1 MTNITER
8 LEKPTNQWAKA
19 LYILIDS
26 YTGGV
31 NMLSVLNDYDRN
43 FWKFQTRVS
52 DLLKWHPK
60 LQIAKSSIPFHS
72 KLSDTG
78 GYYTHYTIISNKEHC
93 INLYNKINKL
103 GLYRSHKPKEEKN
116 NLVVSGE

>member
-1 MTNITER
+1 MESINER
-8 LEKPTNQWAKA
+8 LAPPTNQWAKS

-26 YTGGV
+26 YNGGV
-31 NMLSVLNDYDRN
+31 NMLKVLQDYDRN

-52 DLLKWHPK
+52 DILKWHPDLIISK
-60 LQIAKSSIPFHS
+60 TSIPFHS

-78 GYYTHYTIISNKEHC
+78 GYYTHYTLISNKVHC

-103 GLYRSHKPKEEKN
+103 GLYRSHKPKVTSEK
-116 NLVVSGE
+116 